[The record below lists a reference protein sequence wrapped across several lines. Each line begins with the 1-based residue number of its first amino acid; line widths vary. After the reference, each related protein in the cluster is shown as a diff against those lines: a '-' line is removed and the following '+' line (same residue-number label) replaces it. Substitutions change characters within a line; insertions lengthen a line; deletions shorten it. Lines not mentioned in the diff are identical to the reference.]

1 MSRVSAL
8 LALLLLTTLLVAP
21 APASAADAID
31 MSKVRALADLP
42 VKDIFRDS
50 PVQNISRAD
59 YWKTIRESRRPVVVI
74 FYSNV
79 DPESQRLATLMRY
92 VALRYADKFSTYG
105 VMVVESGKPPKATAA
120 DFDESYSLE
129 RTPGVLFYDNDRGK
143 MELEGE
149 QYIEA
154 NFKEFRTPSM
164 FLWKTYYNA
173 VCGYVDKNIL
183 DGAGAKR
190 P

>member
-1 MSRVSAL
+1 MSRVSASV
-8 LALLLLTTLLVAP
+8 ALLLLTTLQVAP
-21 APASAADAID
+21 APTYAADAID

-42 VKDIFRDS
+42 VKEIFRDS
-50 PVQNISRAD
+50 PVQNLSRAD
-59 YWKTIRESRRPVVVI
+59 YWKTIHDSRGPVVVI

-92 VALRYADKFSTYG
+92 VAVRYAGKFSTYG
-105 VMVVESGKPPKATAA
+105 VMVVESGKPSKPTAVE
-120 DFDESYSLE
+120 FEETYSLDK
-129 RTPGVLFYDNDRGK
+129 TPGVLFYDNDRGK

-173 VCGYVDKNIL
+173 VCSYVDKNIL
-183 DGAGAKR
+183 DGSGPER